1 MHKKKI
7 ESLVNEMFQNGIIQP
22 SCISFVSLVLLVKKK
37 KMALRGFV
45 LTIDNSMTRL

>member
-22 SCISFVSLVLLVKKK
+22 SCTSFVSLILLVKKN
-37 KMALRGFV
+37 
-45 LTIDNSMTRL
+45 DN